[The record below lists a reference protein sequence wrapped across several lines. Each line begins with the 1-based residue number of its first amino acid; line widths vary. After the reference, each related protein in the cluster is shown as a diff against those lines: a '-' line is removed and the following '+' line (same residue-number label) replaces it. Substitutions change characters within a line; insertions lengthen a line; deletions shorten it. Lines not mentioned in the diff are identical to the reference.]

1 MRCIREPVGVK
12 CRKSPTATPVSAGAV
27 RILNKQIRNAHKHG
41 SVILSGVEESSHSRD
56 LCTQIGGKILRLLPK
71 ICDFLQS
78 LRMTERYIL
87 RSDSSASQSR

>member
-41 SVILSGVEESSHSRD
+41 SVILSGASAESKNLRTAGTCARKSAERSFDSFRKSAIFFSRS
-56 LCTQIGGKILRLLPK
+56 G
-71 ICDFLQS
+71 
-78 LRMTERYIL
+78 
-87 RSDSSASQSR
+87 